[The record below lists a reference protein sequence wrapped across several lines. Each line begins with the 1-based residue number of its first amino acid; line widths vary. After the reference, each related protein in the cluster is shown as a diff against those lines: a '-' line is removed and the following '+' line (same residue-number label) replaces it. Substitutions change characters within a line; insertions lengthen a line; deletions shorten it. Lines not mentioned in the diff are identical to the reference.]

1 MESIDIA
8 IAMLGAVLVSG
19 ALVRVIPWP
28 VPLPLL
34 QIALGFLIAG
44 VFKVGVKLD
53 PDVFF
58 LLFLPPL
65 LFLDGWHIPKDLL
78 RRDKLGI
85 FQLSVV
91 LVVLTVVGAGY
102 AIHWMIPSMPLAV
115 AFALAAIISPT
126 DPVAVAGITRRLTVP
141 RRIIS
146 VLEGEALFNDASG
159 LVAFR
164 IAIAAAMTGAF
175 SLSSAVM
182 SFLWV
187 AGAGLATGALVT
199 AAVMFLRD
207 GFTRRFGEEPR
218 SEVLLSLL
226 IPFGAYFLAE
236 HVGASGILAAVAAGV
251 TMSYAE
257 LSGRVSAFARMQRH
271 SVWDMVQFILNGIMF
286 VLLGEQLPRV
296 FRAAAGTMAQAGN
309 DAWLLPVYALAI
321 WLMLAVLRLACIFVS
336 VRLARLVRN
345 ATPPPEA
352 RATPRIMLA
361 LTLGGVRG
369 AVTLA
374 GVMTLP
380 LLLPGGDAFP
390 ARDLA
395 IFLAAAVIIISLIC
409 ASIGM
414 PRLLKGIEP
423 SQSSPHQRQR
433 EVARQAAHRAAVNR
447 VSVILDAQ
455 REEDSSQEARRYMD
469 VVDQV
474 LAGLHEPAGPVA
486 DVADAADDGRK
497 RVRREVERTMR
508 RAAIEASREAIYKLA
523 REREISDEVARDM
536 VRLLDLEEVRLS

>member
-1 MESIDIA
+1 LESINIA

-19 ALVRVIPWP
+19 AAVRVIPWP

-44 VFKVGVKLD
+44 VFERGVRLD

-65 LFLDGWHIPKDLL
+65 LFLDGWHIPKDML

-91 LVVLTVVGAGY
+91 LVVMTVVGAGY

-141 RRIIS
+141 RRITSI
-146 VLEGEALFNDASG
+146 LEGEALFNDASG

-199 AAVMFLRD
+199 AAVMRLRD
-207 GFTRRFGEEPR
+207 GFTKRFGEEPR

-226 IPFGAYFLAE
+226 IPFAAYFLAE

-257 LSGRVSAFARMQRH
+257 LSGRVSAFARMQRQA
-271 SVWDMVQFILNGIMF
+271 VWDMVQFVLNGIMF

-296 FRAAAGTMAQAGN
+296 FRAAARTVTQAG
-309 DAWLLPVYALAI
+309 DDPWLLPVYALLI
-321 WLMLAVLRLACIFVS
+321 WLMLAALRLACIFVS
-336 VRLARLVRN
+336 VRLARIVRN

-361 LTLGGVRG
+361 LSLGGVRG

-380 LLLPGGDAFP
+380 LLLPGGEAFP

-395 IFLAAAVIIISLIC
+395 IFLAAAVIIISLVG

-423 SQSSPHQRQR
+423 ARSSPHQRQR
-433 EVARQAAHRAAVNR
+433 EFARQAAHRAAVNR
-447 VSVILDAQ
+447 ISTILDAQ
-455 REEDSSQEARRYMD
+455 REEDSSLEARRYMD

-474 LAGLHEPAGPVA
+474 LAGLHEPLGHAAEPAG
-486 DVADAADDGRK
+486 DGHK
-497 RVRREVERTMR
+497 PVRRDVERAMR

-536 VRLLDLEEVRLS
+536 VRLLDLEEVRLA